1 MEKTTISVQ
10 RLEKVI
16 ERFDSI
22 RIMVIGDLMLDR
34 YLWGKVER
42 ISPEAPV
49 PVVALE
55 NETKRLGG
63 AANVVNNISSL
74 GAIPIPIGVLGRD
87 NAGTDIL
94 SLLSDLGFTT
104 DGILV
109 DEVRHSTV
117 KTRIIAHEQH
127 VVRVDRETIEPI
139 SNELCSQLLDMI
151 REIITDVDAILFEDY
166 NKGLLVPPLIHGV
179 VELAHRHDKIT
190 TVDPKFEH
198 FFEYSNTTLFKPN
211 RKEAEGALGLAL
223 NDAAS
228 VQTAGHLL
236 LQRLNCHLVLI
247 TMGEKGMYL
256 FDRNNQ
262 VRHIE
267 TQARRVH
274 DVSGAGDTVIS
285 TFTIALAAG
294 ATPIEAAM
302 LANIAAGVVVGE
314 VGVVPIEK
322 KQLLQAVKDAKF

>member
-1 MEKTTISVQ
+1 MKKTTISIQ
-10 RLEKVI
+10 HLEAVV
-16 ERFDSI
+16 ERFNSVKV
-22 RIMVIGDLMLDR
+22 MVIGDLMLDR

-87 NAGTDIL
+87 SAGTDIL

-109 DEVRHSTV
+109 DEIRHSTV

-139 SNELCSQLLDMI
+139 SSELCSQLLDLI
-151 REIITDVDAILFEDY
+151 REIIEDVDAILFEDY
-166 NKGLLVPPLIHGV
+166 NKGLLIPPLIHGV
-179 VELAHRHDKIT
+179 VELAHRYNKIT
-190 TVDPKFEH
+190 TVDPKFDH

-223 NDAAS
+223 NDDAS
-228 VQTAGHLL
+228 VRTAGNML
-236 LQRLNCHLVLI
+236 LQRLNSNLVLI

-256 FDRNNQ
+256 FDRNQ
-262 VRHIE
+262 PVSHIE
-267 TQARRVH
+267 TRARRVH

-294 ATPIEAAM
+294 ATPYEAAL
-302 LANIAAGVVVGE
+302 LANFAAGVVVGE

-322 KQLLQAVKDAKF
+322 NRLLEALKDVKF